1 MSRAYECVIR
11 RRHRLGTEIAA
22 CGTMAWDSALKAY
35 RFSWSI
41 PPDFHPTCLL
51 VVEVD
56 VFEDKENP
64 PGVLVRYWSV

>member
-1 MSRAYECVIR
+1 
-11 RRHRLGTEIAA
+11 
-22 CGTMAWDSALKAY
+22 MAWDSALKAY